1 MEEEYLELEDD
12 DIDSGIS
19 IKLGK
24 RTDSFEM
31 LERLCKEEVEKL
43 LATIKVPDQG
53 KVSVPFWTAYLPAEL
68 IGVAYFSK
76 DKNDTIVYELDF
88 SETTL

>member
-1 MEEEYLELEDD
+1 MEEEYIEDD
-12 DIDSGIS
+12 SIDSGIS

-31 LERLCKEEVEKL
+31 LERLCKEEAEKL
-43 LATIKVPDQG
+43 RATIELPDHG
-53 KVSVPFWTAYLPAEL
+53 KVSVPFLTAYQFSEL

-76 DKNDTIVYELDF
+76 DKNGEVVYELDF

>member
-1 MEEEYLELEDD
+1 MEEKYLENNS
-12 DIDSGIS
+12 IDSGIS

-31 LERLCKEEVEKL
+31 LEKLCKEEAEKL
-43 LATIKVPDQG
+43 LATIEVPDYA

-76 DKNDTIVYELDF
+76 DKNGEIAYELDF

>member
-1 MEEEYLELEDD
+1 MEEEYLEDD
-12 DIDSGIS
+12 SVDSGIS

-31 LERLCKEEVEKL
+31 LERLCEEEAEKL
-43 LATIKVPDQG
+43 LATIEVPDYG
-53 KVSVPFWTAYLPAEL
+53 KVSVPFWTDYLPAEL

-76 DKNDTIVYELDF
+76 DKNGKIVHELDF

>member
-43 LATIKVPDQG
+43 LATI
-53 KVSVPFWTAYLPAEL
+53 
-68 IGVAYFSK
+68 
-76 DKNDTIVYELDF
+76 
-88 SETTL
+88 